1 MKADLKLIPPYF
13 IMLAYDIRGRCW
25 WYGSRG
31 WTFPATSH
39 SVLLLCDRWQERGSL
54 TKWRLTR
61 KHVWSEGVSLIS
73 SMQEKLHTLTF
84 INACLTYT
92 ETKEW
97 MWAQWGSDWCVSA
110 IWQQQH
116 EGQATF
122 RMAMHSCHTTKW
134 RAPQSAHPCESASAG
149 DCDETQCFIAEN
161 VLYQS
166 VIVLFAS
173 VSMDVNRIGFV
184 FCISL
189 LWHRRKTD
197 QKSL

>member
-1 MKADLKLIPPYF
+1 MA
-13 IMLAYDIRGRCW
+13 G
-25 WYGSRG
+25 
-31 WTFPATSH
+31 
-39 SVLLLCDRWQERGSL
+39 
-54 TKWRLTR
+54 
-61 KHVWSEGVSLIS
+61 EGQSDKVASDP
-73 SMQEKLHTLTF
+73 E
-84 INACLTYT
+84 ACLKRRCVTDFLHAREIAYIDIHQRLLNLYGDQRVDVST
-92 ETKEW
+92 VR
-97 MWAQWGSDWCVSA
+97 QWLVCFSNLTTA
-110 IWQQQH
+110 TRRT
-116 EGQATF
+116 ATF